1 MQPPSYFHLEQGRQ
15 FVVYERAPKDDGQFV
30 DLPMT
35 EERLDCRS
43 NKSPVQVFPFLNF
56 VISTISIAASLVSN
70 SNSNDNNNNNNNDN
84 NQNSNDNN
92 INVQANNNNVDNE
105 NMLTFTP
112 MNGRKKRDV
121 NGGRLIY
128 LALNYFLFR
137 SEPPAAGSYSL
148 NSAESVI
155 LHHIIDQLHQ
165 AERECSVKP

>member
-1 MQPPSYFHLEQGRQ
+1 M
-15 FVVYERAPKDDGQFV
+15 
-30 DLPMT
+30 
-35 EERLDCRS
+35 
-43 NKSPVQVFPFLNF
+43 
-56 VISTISIAASLVSN
+56 SN
-70 SNSNDNNNNNNNDN
+70 SDSNNNNNDGN

-128 LALNYFLFR
+128 LALNYFMFR
-137 SEPPAAGSYSL
+137 SEPPDSYYL

-155 LHHIIDQLHQ
+155 LDHIIDQLHK
-165 AERECSVKP
+165 AERECRVQP

>member
-1 MQPPSYFHLEQGRQ
+1 MEHPLSFHLEQGRQ
-15 FVVYERAPKDDGQFV
+15 FVVYERAPKDDGQFA

-35 EERLDCRS
+35 KDRLDCRS

-70 SNSNDNNNNNNNDN
+70 SNSNNNNNNNNDN

-112 MNGRKKRDV
+112 MNGRKKSDV
-121 NGGRLIY
+121 NVWRLIY
-128 LALNYFLFR
+128 LALNYFMFR
-137 SEPPAAGSYSL
+137 SEPPDSYYL
-148 NSAESVI
+148 NSVESVI
-155 LHHIIDQLHQ
+155 LDHIIDQLHQ
-165 AERECSVKP
+165 AERKCM

>member
-1 MQPPSYFHLEQGRQ
+1 MELEMQPPSSFHLEQGRQ
-15 FVVYERAPKDDGQFV
+15 FVVYEKAPKDQFA
-30 DLPMT
+30 DLT
-35 EERLDCRS
+35 DDRSDCRS

-70 SNSNDNNNNNNNDN
+70 SNSNNNNNNNNDN

-137 SEPPAAGSYSL
+137 SEPPASSSYYL
-148 NSAESVI
+148 NIAESVI
-155 LHHIIDQLHQ
+155 LDHIIDQMHQ
-165 AERECSVKP
+165 AERECSVQP